1 MGVRLHP
8 NGRHTD
14 ERRFHERPCIRR
26 PRPRIAPPWIAS
38 SCQCPRLRYRHR
50 LGRDG
55 RATAIDVGP
64 ARGTKETEATVP
76 RKKAP
81 MRSTLRRYHHQP
93 MPLRAMRQ
101 PVPVQRRLRRRTLHL
116 PQRRLRGARPESTA
130 PASLRTTP
138 QASSPNSRRA
148 VLPPIARSHG
158 GASVRV
164 SRPAARL
171 APGAI
176 MTQER
181 ACGRCGQRTHFQGH
195 RGFGA

>member
-1 MGVRLHP
+1 MHP

-116 PQRRLRGARPESTA
+116 PQRRLRGARPELLPTRSRCRLHRLHCEQHRR
-130 PASLRTTP
+130 PVHRT
-138 QASSPNSRRA
+138 RD
-148 VLPPIARSHG
+148 
-158 GASVRV
+158 VRFYH
-164 SRPAARL
+164 PL
-171 APGAI
+171 PGA
-176 MTQER
+176 TAVR
-181 ACGRCGQRTHFQGH
+181 RSAFPGLLPAWLPVRS
-195 RGFGA
+195 